1 MATKRMKSREVRDNW
16 RETLRHVEDGGEVV
30 IEHYNRPIAR
40 IVPHE
45 EPTMTEH
52 FTAWLTTDP
61 SCLDQACADVV
72 VLRDEL
78 RGEADD
84 PNAWASTD
92 DERFSA
98 VTTVD
103 AKDGDQVDAMREAV
117 ELLEAAG
124 WKLDGEWEAVPTGA
138 TVTVTRA

>member
-1 MATKRMKSREVRDNW
+1 M
-16 RETLRHVEDGGEVV
+16 
-30 IEHYNRPIAR
+30 
-40 IVPHE
+40 
-45 EPTMTEH
+45 EH

-61 SCLDQACADVV
+61 TCLDQACADIV

-84 PNAWASTD
+84 PNAWASTS

-98 VTTVD
+98 ATTVD
-103 AKDGDQVDAMREAV
+103 AKDGDDEDAIREAA

-124 WKLDGEWEAVPTGA
+124 WKLDGGWEAVTTGY
-138 TVTVTRA
+138 TVTVTGA

>member
-1 MATKRMKSREVRDNW
+1 MKRMKSDEVRKNW
-16 RETLRHVEDGGEVV
+16 ADVLQHVRTGGEVIV
-30 IEHYNRPIAR
+30 EHYNRPIAR
-40 IVPHE
+40 IVPIE
-45 EPTMTEH
+45 EPTMEH

-61 SCLDQACADVV
+61 GALDQGCADIV

-84 PNAWASTD
+84 PNAWASTG

-98 VTTVD
+98 ATTVD
-103 AKDGDQVDAMREAV
+103 AKDGDHEDAQREAE

-124 WKLDGEWEAVPTGA
+124 WKLDGKWDATDTGYI
-138 TVTVTRA
+138 VTVTRA